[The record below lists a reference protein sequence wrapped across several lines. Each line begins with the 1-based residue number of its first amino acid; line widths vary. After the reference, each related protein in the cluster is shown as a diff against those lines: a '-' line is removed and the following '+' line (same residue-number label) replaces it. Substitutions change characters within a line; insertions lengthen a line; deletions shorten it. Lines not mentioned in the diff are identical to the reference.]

1 MKLLNSRKAAEN
13 PIASDAMFIIIF
25 AIALAIAFIFTNSII
40 ASFLSN
46 DLQIPK
52 DIEPFIL
59 MQRFWNSPS
68 CFAYED
74 VKTGRVYQKVIDIEK
89 FKTKDAMN
97 KCFSNLKS
105 RYAFKFELENP
116 ETNAKIETLTPN
128 WVQGSNFKLEQ
139 KNVFVYSN
147 NKIRNQKLSIFIQN
161 A

>member
-1 MKLLNSRKAAEN
+1 MKLLNSKKAAEN
-13 PIASDAMFIIIF
+13 PVASDAIFIVIF
-25 AIALAIAFIFTNSII
+25 AIALAIAFIFVNSII

-59 MQRFWNSPS
+59 VQRFWNSPD
-68 CFAYED
+68 CFTYED
-74 VKTGRVYQKVIDIEK
+74 VKTGRVYQKIIDIEK
-89 FKTKDAMN
+89 FKAKDTMN

-105 RYAFKFELENP
+105 KYAFKFDLESP
-116 ETNAKIETLTPN
+116 ETNAKIETATPN
-128 WVQGSNFKLEQ
+128 WVQGANFKLEQ

-147 NKIRNQKLSIFIQN
+147 DKINNQKLFIFIQN